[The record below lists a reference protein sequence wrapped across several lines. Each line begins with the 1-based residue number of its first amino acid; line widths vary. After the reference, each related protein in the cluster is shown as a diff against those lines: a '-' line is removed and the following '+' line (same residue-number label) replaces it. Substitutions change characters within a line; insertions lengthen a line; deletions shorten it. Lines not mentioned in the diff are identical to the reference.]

1 MAITM
6 VGTMVEAII
15 MVGTIVEAITMD
27 GTGADI
33 TDGVE
38 RGSIPDEREHP
49 DEVNEESS
57 KGEARKIIEEY
68 ANSLREL
75 IKDMHQR
82 FS

>member
-6 VGTMVEAII
+6 VGTMVEVII

-38 RGSIPDEREHP
+38 RECIPDECETSVRLA
-49 DEVNEESS
+49 
-57 KGEARKIIEEY
+57 K
-68 ANSLREL
+68 
-75 IKDMHQR
+75 
-82 FS
+82 